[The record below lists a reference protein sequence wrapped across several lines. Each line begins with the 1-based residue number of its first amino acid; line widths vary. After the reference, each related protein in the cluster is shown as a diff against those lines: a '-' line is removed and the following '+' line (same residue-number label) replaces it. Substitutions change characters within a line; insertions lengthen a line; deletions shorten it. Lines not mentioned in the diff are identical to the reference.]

1 MAREKFKE
9 EDKSVIVSMYLD
21 TLKKAGYK
29 TEIVEKRKAMM
40 LMTEYE
46 YYIYIS
52 WKDITIKE
60 FEYLKET
67 MSKNEKKITQLENK
81 ITYLLNRNL
90 FQRILNK
97 DKGEN

>member
-1 MAREKFKE
+1 
-9 EDKSVIVSMYLD
+9 MYLD

-29 TEIVEKRKAMM
+29 TEIVKELQEIMFIK
-40 LMTEYE
+40 EYE
-46 YYIYIS
+46 CYIYIS
-52 WKDITIKE
+52 WEDITIKE

-67 MSKNEKKITQLENK
+67 MSKNEKKITQLENN